1 MPAAHLPGNPPIAA
15 GLAAKL
21 QAALAASGPGYFP
34 RTRHLSAGMPKYTNR
49 LILEASPYLLQH
61 AHNPVNWYPW
71 GDEAF
76 ADADRLRRPVFL
88 SVGYSTC
95 HWCHVMELESFEDEE
110 IAAFL
115 NQNFVSI
122 KVDREERPDVDDL
135 YMTALV
141 ALTGSGGWPMS
152 IFLTPEREPFFAG
165 TYFPPRDREG
175 RPGLLTVLRELRAA
189 YDDDPARVRQSAHAL
204 SAAIREEVEMPE
216 PAVERPMPGAEI
228 ILATVEFCRHAFD
241 RDQGGLRRAPK
252 FPSSLPI
259 RLLLRVHRRTGDA
272 DVLRMATRTL
282 EKMAAGGLY
291 DQIGGGFHRYS
302 TDERWLVPHFE
313 KMLYDQG
320 LLALAYGEAFQ
331 VTGRPLFGRVMQET
345 LDYLLRDMS
354 APEGCFYS
362 ASDAD
367 SEGEEGRHFVWTV
380 EEIRKVLGAEATRF
394 MRAYG
399 VTPGGNFEG
408 RNILRLQVLDDDEIS
423 ALAPARAK
431 LLEARGGRVRPHRD
445 EKIIASWNGLA
456 ISALAFA
463 GRVLNSQRYTAAAA
477 RAAEFVLNTM
487 GRDGRIL
494 RSHKDGRSQSQGF
507 LEDQAF
513 VAAGLLDLYEA
524 TLARRWLEKAISI
537 SENLERHFGDT
548 QGGGWFMTAADA
560 ETMIARE
567 KPNHDGSE
575 PSGTSVAILTALR
588 LAELTGNQEWRTI
601 AERALA
607 AHHGVMTRR
616 ALAMTEALLAVDF
629 YTDSPLDVVLVW
641 PGDQPPTAA
650 EPLLSVL
657 RSTFLPNRA
666 LAVGAEGALD
676 ARLGDLVPMVKGKFA
691 EAGRTTAYVC
701 ERGHCQAPV
710 TDAGQ
715 LRRLL
720 TRGVDYNLQARGK
733 ST

>member
-1 MPAAHLPGNPPIAA
+1 MPSHLPGNPPITA

-21 QAALAASGPGYFP
+21 QAALAAIGPGHVP
-34 RTRHLSAGMPKYTNR
+34 RTRHLSEGVPKYTNR

-76 ADADRLRRPVFL
+76 TEASRLRRPVFL

-110 IAAFL
+110 IAALL
-115 NQNFVSI
+115 NRNFVCI

-175 RPGLLTVLRELRAA
+175 RPGLLTILRELKAA
-189 YDDDPARVRQSAHAL
+189 YDDDPSRVRQSAHAL
-204 SAAIREEVEMPE
+204 SAAIREEVERPE
-216 PAVERPMPGAEI
+216 PVLDRPMPGHEI
-228 ILATVEFCRHAFD
+228 LLASVEFCRHAFD

-331 VTGRPLFGRVMQET
+331 LTGRPLFGGVMQET
-345 LDYLLRDMS
+345 LDYLLREMS

-362 ASDAD
+362 ATDAD
-367 SEGEEGRHFVWTV
+367 SEGEEGRYFVWTA
-380 EEIRKVLGAEATRF
+380 EEIRKVLGDEAPRF

-399 VTPGGNFEG
+399 VTANGNFEG
-408 RNILRLQVLDDDEIS
+408 RNILRLQVFDDDEIA

-431 LLEARGGRVRPHRD
+431 LLEARGRRVRPHRD
-445 EKIIASWNGLA
+445 EKVIASWNGLA

-463 GRVLNSQRYTAAAA
+463 GRVLNSQRYVAAAA
-477 RAAEFVLNTM
+477 RAAEFVLSTM

-494 RSHKDGRSQSQGF
+494 HSHKDGRSQPHGF

-524 TLARRWLEKAISI
+524 TLARRWLEKAIAV
-537 SENLERHFGDT
+537 SENLERNFGDPH
-548 QGGGWFMTAADA
+548 GGGWFMTSADA

-575 PSGTSVAILTALR
+575 PSGTSVAILSALR
-588 LAELTGNQEWRTI
+588 LAELTGNQDWREI

-607 AHHGVMTRR
+607 AHHGVMIRR

-629 YTDSPLDVVLVW
+629 YTDTPMDVVIVW
-641 PGDQPPTAA
+641 PGDQPLTVA
-650 EPLLSVL
+650 EPLLSVV
-657 RSTFLPNRA
+657 RTTFLPNRA
-666 LAVGAEGALD
+666 LAAGPEGSLD

-691 EAGRTTAYVC
+691 DAGRPTAYVC
-701 ERGHCQAPV
+701 ERGRCQAPV

-720 TRGVDYNLQARGK
+720 TRAAGYASDQEP
-733 ST
+733 